1 MFCVF
6 VDLAKD
12 YAIDVLYY
20 VMLCY
25 VLCCRIIAFDNE
37 RISVLEKRQAH
48 LMDDNEKTRNE
59 IMNTLRQNEQIVEV
73 MDSLLDRSKTN
84 AQFLQTE
91 DDLDE
96 LCFVMKSKCAIMGTL
111 AMWSTL

>member
-1 MFCVF
+1 
-6 VDLAKD
+6 
-12 YAIDVLYY
+12 
-20 VMLCY
+20 MLCY

>member
-1 MFCVF
+1 
-6 VDLAKD
+6 
-12 YAIDVLYY
+12 
-20 VMLCY
+20 
-25 VLCCRIIAFDNE
+25 
-37 RISVLEKRQAH
+37 
-48 LMDDNEKTRNE
+48 
-59 IMNTLRQNEQIVEV
+59 MNTLRQNEQIVEV

-111 AMWSTL
+111 GPMWSTLWPLKKLKKKFKSNNEEKKKENTEVTDLE